1 MRTSEEI
8 STDCKV
14 IDAELDRALTAGEAT
29 GRTWKLSEQA
39 REHLR
44 KCERCRKLYEWFAMG
59 VPSLEPSPVIY
70 ENIQSELKRSLR
82 PVSPQPA
89 PRVLAAQFLVV
100 FLLFAS
106 PAIVMMGPAGL
117 HEMTAVQLVGIVSVL
132 VFGAGLLSLS
142 LAWQMT
148 PGSLH
153 RVPPRV
159 AIVSLA
165 AGFVVGV
172 AVLFPWRAPEAFL
185 VRGLTCLKGG
195 LLMAIPAGL
204 LFWLLLRRG
213 RTLGVGTAGA
223 TLGAMAGLLG
233 ASVLQLTCSRQDA
246 GHLMVWH
253 GGVLIVSIG
262 LGVLAAK
269 AIELLG
275 TRRA

>member
-14 IDAELDRALTAGEAT
+14 IDAELDRALTAGHAT

-39 REHLR
+39 LEHLR
-44 KCERCRKLYEWFAMG
+44 NCERCRGLYEWFAKG
-59 VPSLEPSPVIY
+59 IPSPEPSPAVY
-70 ENIQSELKRSLR
+70 QNVQDELKRSLR

-89 PRVLAAQFLVV
+89 PRFLAAQFLVV

-117 HEMTAVQLVGIVSVL
+117 HEMTAIQLVGMVSVL

-159 AIVSLA
+159 AILSLT
-165 AGFVVGV
+165 AGFLVGV

-185 VRGLTCLKGG
+185 ARGLTCLKGG
-195 LLMAIPAGL
+195 LLMAIPASL
-204 LFWLLLRRG
+204 LFWLVLRRG
-213 RTLGVGTAGA
+213 HALGVGTAGA
-223 TLGAMAGLLG
+223 TLGAIAGLLG
-233 ASVLQLTCSRQDA
+233 ASVLQLTCNHQDA
-246 GHLMVWH
+246 GHLLVWH
-253 GGVLIVSIG
+253 GGVVMVSIG
-262 LGVLAAK
+262 LGMLAAK
-269 AIELLG
+269 GIELLG
-275 TRRA
+275 ARRA